1 MINGKG
7 LGSGYD
13 GGRWLL
19 DIRVPDG
26 KTADKKSSAG
36 SYPNA
41 PPVVKFVTKIVAPNV
56 GFEVGLSRSLSL
68 TLSSLLVGGKA
79 CCANVGADLTR
90 HPRPVKYVL
99 IS

>member
-1 MINGKG
+1 VINGKG

-26 KTADKKSSAG
+26 KATPDKKSSAG

-41 PPVVKFVTKIVAPNV
+41 PPEVRFVTRIVAPNV
-56 GFEVGLSRSLSL
+56 GFEVGLSRSLFSFWREGKR
-68 TLSSLLVGGKA
+68 LLRKCG
-79 CCANVGADLTR
+79 C
-90 HPRPVKYVL
+90 
-99 IS
+99 